1 MSIRKITGVY
11 HADGGLMGEL
21 RYVVGKLRGTSHCA
35 LCDVTHGLTGKK
47 AEFVACE
54 KRLGMPVELVHLNE
68 RTPELRAFTEG
79 RTPCVVG
86 HGQAGFVMLLSAE
99 ALDTLDGRVD
109 GFERALRA
117 ALSSLGAPGSG

>member
-1 MSIRKITGVY
+1 VSIRKITGVY

-54 KRLGMPVELVHLNE
+54 ARLGIPVELVHLNE

-86 HGQAGFVMLLSAE
+86 HGQAGLVMLLSAE
-99 ALDTLDGRVD
+99 ALDGFGGRVD

-117 ALSSLGAPGSG
+117 ALSSLDAPGPG